1 MRLLEFQE
9 NLALMNA
16 RLEKRGKQQKKKWVW
31 VAILVSPLM
40 APMPTSMILQRKTP
54 RKTR

>member
-40 APMPTSMILQRKTP
+40 APMPTSMILQRKT
-54 RKTR
+54 R